1 MVTIANLPLPHLP
14 LPRRLVPADSRSVHP
29 RQLLRLIPPPRH
41 LLPVQSVPADSPSV
55 LQHRHRLR
63 HRPLRNLMLLQR
75 LQVDSPS
82 ARRHLLRLQLIAL
95 HQHRPLEVSPLA
107 RRTTLIP
114 IRTKMTRRAMR
125 PSPLPVVS
133 PLVPRLLLP
142 QHPLQ
147 LVVSLLVLQLLQ
159 PRKKKKPRRMTLPL
173 MSGSARVAPQ
183 MPPVSSS
190 A

>member
-1 MVTIANLPLPHLP
+1 MVARTANLPLPHQPRL
-14 LPRRLVPADSRSVHP
+14 RRLVPADSRSAHL
-29 RQLLRLIPPPRH
+29 RQLLPLIPPPRH

-63 HRPLRNLMLLQR
+63 HRPLRNLMLLQLQR
-75 LQVDSPS
+75 LQVDSPL
-82 ARRHLLRLQLIAL
+82 ARRHLLRLQLVAL
-95 HQHRPLEVSPLA
+95 HQQRPLEVSPLA

-142 QHPLQ
+142 QHPLHHPLFTHARRLRKHKHQ
-147 LVVSLLVLQLLQ
+147 LQSLLPRPQLL
-159 PRKKKKPRRMTLPL
+159 PKRR
-173 MSGSARVAPQ
+173 G
-183 MPPVSSS
+183 
-190 A
+190 